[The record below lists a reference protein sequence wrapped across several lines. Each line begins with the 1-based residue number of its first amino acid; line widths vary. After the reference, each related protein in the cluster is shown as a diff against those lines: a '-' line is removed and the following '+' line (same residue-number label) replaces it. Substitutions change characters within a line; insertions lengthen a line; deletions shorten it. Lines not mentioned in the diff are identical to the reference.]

1 MNEKFLAVLRVMT
14 YNVHSCRGGDGKIS
28 PERIA
33 GVIAAHNP
41 DIVALQ
47 ELKTSLKSHQ
57 AEIIAR
63 KLKMSFEYHPSL
75 VVKEGRRG
83 NAIFSKFPMKPVRN
97 GTLPRLAWPPFLEPR
112 GAMWVEIDADGR
124 KVQVIN
130 THLSLLP
137 AERFLQAE
145 VLLGPD
151 WAANPAF
158 KGPAIFCGDFNA
170 LPKSKV
176 CARIERVFKNA
187 QLELAGHRLL
197 KTLPSFYP
205 LRSVDHVFVGPGIQI
220 VAIEVPKTPLERIS
234 SDHLPL
240 IAEVKLGI
248 SL

>member
-1 MNEKFLAVLRVMT
+1 MIAREPILRVMT
-14 YNVHSCRGGDGKIS
+14 YNVHSCKGRDGKIS

-33 GVIAAHNP
+33 GVIAGHNP

-47 ELKTSLKSHQ
+47 ELKTGPKSHQ
-57 AEIIAR
+57 AEIIAE

-83 NAIFSKFPMKPVRN
+83 NAIFSKFPIKPVRN

-112 GAMWVEIDADGR
+112 GALWVEIDACGK
-124 KVQVIN
+124 KVQVLN

-145 VLLGPD
+145 ALLGPD

-158 KGPAIFCGDFNA
+158 KGHAIFCGDFNA
-170 LPKSKV
+170 SPRSKV
-176 CARIERVFKNA
+176 CARIEQVFKNA
-187 QLELAGHRLL
+187 QRELAGHRLL
-197 KTLPSFYP
+197 KTLPSFCP
-205 LRSVDHVFVGPGIQI
+205 VRSVDHVFVGAGIR
-220 VAIEVPKTPLERIS
+220 VNAIEVPGSRLERIS

-240 IAEVKLGI
+240 IAEVKLGD
-248 SL
+248 LL